1 MAAQSN
7 TPIHIYSW
15 ILDVIKSSKTTNHLD
30 SSVRLVKL
38 FKSRFPEHA
47 SYYNTLIYY
56 ADLKRQHQ

>member
-7 TPIHIYSW
+7 TPIHVYNW
-15 ILDVIKSSKTTNHLD
+15 ILAVIKSSKTMSQLD

-38 FKSRFPEHA
+38 FKSRFPEQTSH
-47 SYYNTLIYY
+47 YNTLIYY